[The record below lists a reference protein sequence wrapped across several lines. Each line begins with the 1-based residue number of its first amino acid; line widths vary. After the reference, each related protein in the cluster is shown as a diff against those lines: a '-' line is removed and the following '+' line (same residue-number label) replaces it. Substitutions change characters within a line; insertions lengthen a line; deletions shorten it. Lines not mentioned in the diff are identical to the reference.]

1 MISFETITFNDKND
15 LEVKAI
21 KKRVRDSGL
30 HIKDGAMDVLTDPE
44 IYTLNS
50 LNLIVLVSLNNVLI
64 GWASVISGFSE
75 KNNSKD
81 GMFST
86 YPHVG
91 VYINPKNRG
100 KGFARQALDVLLDF
114 YKNNNLKKEYRFKT
128 FGYSVSEKIFK
139 PSLNRFKLKS
149 NWIDAL
155 PVSRIEIHFED

>member
-21 KKRVRDSGL
+21 KKRIRKSGL

-75 KNNSKD
+75 KNNAKD

-149 NWIDAL
+149 TWIDAL

>member
-15 LEVKAI
+15 LEIKAI
-21 KKRVRDSGL
+21 KKRIRDSGL
-30 HIKDGAMDVLTDPE
+30 HIKNGAMDVLTNPE

-75 KNNSKD
+75 KNHSED

-91 VYINPKNRG
+91 VYIDPKHRG
-100 KGFARQALDVLLDF
+100 QGFARQALDVLLDF

-128 FGYSVSEKIFK
+128 FGYSV
-139 PSLNRFKLKS
+139 
-149 NWIDAL
+149 
-155 PVSRIEIHFED
+155 